1 MKSKPGGKMKQFSV
15 ILLEDNE
22 TMMKL
27 IDCLSVMDMAIA
39 LKNTED
45 DLQTFFF
52 DNMPLHKK
60 QTILDLM
67 NDLEDIS
74 VEDSVKIQ
82 HNIVEMLNRIKK
94 EDCVC

>member
-1 MKSKPGGKMKQFSV
+1 MKQFSV